1 MPRDN
6 KPPSPKTV
14 SGFVYIAVLV
24 IAVLLAY
31 VAIRA
36 LFA

>member
-1 MPRDN
+1 VD
-6 KPPSPKTV
+6 PKSLSRV
-14 SGFVYIAVLV
+14 IYLAVFVIG
-24 IAVLLAY
+24 VLLAY